1 MSTTGFAALYRK
13 MNADPK
19 YQAEK
24 LSVGFLSE
32 VHLRMTAQGITKAE
46 LARRAEVSPAY
57 ITKLFNGSSNLSLET
72 MSKLALALD
81 CSVSLHLDAGEPKKA
96 VVKQATKAKARPART
111 ARASVT

>member
-13 MNADPK
+13 TNTTPK
-19 YQAEK
+19 YRSEK

-57 ITKLFNGSSNLSLET
+57 STTLFNGSSNLSLET

-81 CSVSLHLDAGEPKKA
+81 CSVSLHLDTGEQKKA
-96 VVKQATKAKARPART
+96 VKHAAKTKARPART
-111 ARASVT
+111 ARASVA

>member
-1 MSTTGFAALYRK
+1 MSTTGFAALYHK
-13 MNADPK
+13 TNTTPK
-19 YQAEK
+19 YRSEK

-32 VHLRMTAQGITKAE
+32 VHLRMTAQSITKAE

-81 CSVSLHLDAGEPKKA
+81 CGISLHLDTGEQKKA
-96 VVKQATKAKARPART
+96 VKHAAKTKARPART
-111 ARASVT
+111 ARASVA